1 MMPHFWSKPLE
12 IMLLL
17 SNKWAVSSGGSAVHA
32 IRAAV
37 PSNVWAA
44 ASGALGSIT
53 LLVGSH
59 LHKLLFLGN
68 KWAVSGSGSAV
79 HSIGAAVPSNIGAA
93 SSRALSSITL
103 FCFWLG
109 QFDSGGTGNCQNS
122 SKCYQV
128 LHSETS
134 LFLLQFWQDNS
145 MNLYQYLSQEI
156 RKWRLRID
164 LMAIFE
170 YIIFHL
176 RTRSIQNV
184 LRKFC
189 LFFFVNIYLRKC
201 RKHKRLL

>member
-37 PSNVWAA
+37 PSN
-44 ASGALGSIT
+44 
-53 LLVGSH
+53 
-59 LHKLLFLGN
+59 
-68 KWAVSGSGSAV
+68 
-79 HSIGAAVPSNIGAA
+79 IGAA
-93 SSRALSSITL
+93 SSRALGSITL
-103 FCFWLG
+103 FWFWLG

-134 LFLLQFWQDNS
+134 LFLLQFLQNYS
-145 MNLYQYLSQEI
+145 MNLYQYLSQKI

-176 RTRSIQNV
+176 CMRSIQNV